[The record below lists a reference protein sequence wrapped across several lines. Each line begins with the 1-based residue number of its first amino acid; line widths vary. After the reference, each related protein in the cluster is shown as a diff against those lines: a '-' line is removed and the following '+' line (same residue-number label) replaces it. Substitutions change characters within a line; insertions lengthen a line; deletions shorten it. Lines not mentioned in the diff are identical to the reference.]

1 MCDYNPKD
9 LSEPEDGDSR
19 DDDAKNI
26 DKRAFDEMNKQIQ
39 MVLQDMK
46 DKFQTMS
53 DQILLRIDD
62 MGTRIDDLEKN
73 ISDLMIHAGLETP
86 DK

>member
-26 DKRAFDEMNKQIQ
+26 DKRAFDEMNKQTPPLFHQ
-39 MVLQDMK
+39 
-46 DKFQTMS
+46 
-53 DQILLRIDD
+53 LL
-62 MGTRIDDLEKN
+62 E
-73 ISDLMIHAGLETP
+73 
-86 DK
+86 